1 MIDMQDIVKKWSITR
16 AKLEIVSVIVIL
28 VCAVSVFSVRISNKT
43 SLTYDKG
50 RMHYT
55 GYVINHKMNGEGK
68 LVYPNGD
75 IYEGTFKNGLF
86 EGKGTFT
93 AKTGWLY
100 NGEFHKGQA
109 NGKGVLKAKNNKVY
123 KGIFKQGIFQK

>member
-28 VCAVSVFSVRISNKT
+28 VCAISVFSVRISNKT

-75 IYEGTFKNGLF
+75 IYEGTFKDTYLKEKELLLLRRAGYITGSF
-86 EGKGTFT
+86 IKDKQM
-93 AKTGWLY
+93 AK
-100 NGEFHKGQA
+100 
-109 NGKGVLKAKNNKVY
+109 VC
-123 KGIFKQGIFQK
+123 